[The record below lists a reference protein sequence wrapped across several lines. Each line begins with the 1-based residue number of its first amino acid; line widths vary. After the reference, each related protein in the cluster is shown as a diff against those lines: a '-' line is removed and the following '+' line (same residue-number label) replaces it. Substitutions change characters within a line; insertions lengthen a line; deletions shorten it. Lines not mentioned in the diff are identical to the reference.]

1 MLASWPVLDA
11 LRDGG
16 AQVIDVDGIDAL
28 SAVTRQRHDRQ
39 CRHSAEE
46 RRAVAALADHDGG
59 VGNHA
64 LNG

>member
-1 MLASWPVLDA
+1 MLASRPVFDQVC
-11 LRDGG
+11 DGC

-28 SAVTRQRHDRQ
+28 IAVTRQRHDRQ
-39 CRHSAEE
+39 RRHSAEE

-59 VGNHA
+59 IGNHA